1 MAASSGNT
9 NLIASATSTSAAA
22 TFNSAYIPNAGTLQL
37 SATSQYVTADS
48 SGSSFHS
55 SEFPTILMFY
65 AGSYALSAIRATA
78 STWERFVIRQKNGA
92 ASGVYS
98 IKAASNGLYIT
109 VASDGSLLNNGANEG
124 ASAGFKFVSA

>member
-1 MAASSGNT
+1 M
-9 NLIASATSTSAAA
+9 
-22 TFNSAYIPNAGTLQL
+22 
-37 SATSQYVTADS
+37 
-48 SGSSFHS
+48 
-55 SEFPTILMFY
+55 LMFY
-65 AGSYALSAIRATA
+65 AGSYALSAIRPTA

-109 VASDGSLLNNGANEG
+109 VASDGSLMNNGANEA